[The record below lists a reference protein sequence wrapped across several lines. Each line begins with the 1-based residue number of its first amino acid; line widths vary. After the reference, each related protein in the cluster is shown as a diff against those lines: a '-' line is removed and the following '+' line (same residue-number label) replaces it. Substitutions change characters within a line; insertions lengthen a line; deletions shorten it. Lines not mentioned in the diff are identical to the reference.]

1 MNAANYAKSFILEDG
16 RSIRLRSIRPDD
28 RESLLD
34 GFRQL
39 SKQSVYYRFFSA
51 KQRLDNDELDYLS
64 VLDFDKHVAIGA
76 ALMIDG
82 KEVPVAVGRYIVIAD
97 SLSAEFSITVQDK
110 YQQQGIG
117 RLLIQQLVLV
127 AKEAGITHLVANVM
141 PSNRK
146 MLYLLAHSGLKVE
159 MTKKENLLYIK
170 IDISGDE
177 SEH

>member
-16 RSIRLRSIRPDD
+16 RPIRLRSIRPDD
-28 RESLLD
+28 RDLLRD

-76 ALMIDG
+76 ALLIDG
-82 KEVPVAVGRYIVIAD
+82 KEVPAAVGRYIVIPD
-97 SLSAEFSITVQDK
+97 SVSAEFSITVQDK
-110 YQQQGIG
+110 YQQLGIG
-117 RLLIQQLVLV
+117 RLLLQQLVLV

-141 PSNRK
+141 PSNRN

-159 MTKKENLLYIK
+159 ITKQENLLHIM
-170 IDISGDE
+170 IDI
-177 SEH
+177 